1 MKERSTEELAK
12 KKYDNSSVGEVV
24 EIQDSQTWITE

>member
-12 KKYDNSSVGEVV
+12 KKYDNSSVEVV
-24 EIQDSQTWITE
+24 EIQDSHTWIIE